1 MQIGSI
7 GADFMQAAG
16 PEVFLPAEVIISV
29 SDDGQKFKRLKR
41 KTHKVSREPGFA
53 FANHTWK
60 GKTKARYVRVQ
71 ARSGKELG
79 GWIFTDEIVVLPPA
93 AGK

>member
-1 MQIGSI
+1 
-7 GADFMQAAG
+7 MQAAG

-29 SDDGQKFKRLKR
+29 SNDGQKFKRLKR
-41 KTHKVSREPGFA
+41 EKHKVSREPGFA